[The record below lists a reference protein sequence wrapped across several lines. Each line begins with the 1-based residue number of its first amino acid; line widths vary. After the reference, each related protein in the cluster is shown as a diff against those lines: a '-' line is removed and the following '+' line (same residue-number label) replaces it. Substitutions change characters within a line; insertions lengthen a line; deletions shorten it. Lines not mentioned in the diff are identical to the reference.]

1 MSRRYSI
8 AEARA
13 TLPSIVDEVA
23 DGGPVEITRRGKP
36 IAVVL
41 SLSQYESLKAGRT
54 TFAESYARFRSA
66 HDVSEVGVDE
76 ELFPRDRS
84 AGRQVHL

>member
-13 TLPSIVDEVA
+13 ALPSIVDEVA
-23 DGGPVEITRRGKP
+23 DGGPVEITRRGRP

-41 SLSQYESLKAGRT
+41 SLSQYENLKAGRT

-66 HDVSEVGVDE
+66 HDLSEVGVDE
-76 ELFPRDRS
+76 AFPSRDRS
-84 AGRQVHL
+84 AGRPVDL